1 MTIDEKK
8 QYLNKYRLQ
17 QAKIGRIN
25 EMIAAFPD
33 DKQRYDKQLL
43 EARHI
48 RNRIEDEI
56 QAIDNEILSE
66 LLSQKYLCGRTIS
79 EIAHCMS
86 YSIRQI
92 ERMHKQALERFEVT

>member
-1 MTIDEKK
+1 MTLDEKK
-8 QYLNKYRLQ
+8 RYLGKYRLQ

-25 EMIAAFPD
+25 EMIEAFPD
-33 DKQRYDKQLL
+33 DKARYDKQLL

-48 RNRIEDEI
+48 RDRIEDEI
-56 QAIDNEILSE
+56 QALGDETLSE
-66 LLSQKYLCGRTIS
+66 LLSQKYLCGRTIT

-92 ERMHKQALERFEVT
+92 ERMHKRALERFEVT